1 MTAELWMMNEKL
13 LIKKRYMF
21 ENQQMGYYRVEW
33 LLFII

>member
-1 MTAELWMMNEKL
+1 MTAELWMMNVKL

>member
-1 MTAELWMMNEKL
+1 MTAELWMMNGKL
-13 LIKKRYMF
+13 LIKKHYMF

>member
-1 MTAELWMMNEKL
+1 MTAELWMMNGKL
-13 LIKKRYMF
+13 LIQKHCMF